1 METMRLEITDFEE
14 MRQQLNLLNEKLN
27 KQSIINEKLIRR
39 TMRDKI
45 QVLGRDALVQCAAA
59 IIATP
64 LCISMFK
71 IQGMSLPFCI
81 VTALFLIGAVIYT
94 YWIHKGLKSKDLLTG
109 DLIQASQRIHRYKQL
124 KVRWLRFSIP
134 FIIVW
139 LGWMFAEVYRMSS
152 ETEYIGFLCG
162 GMFGMLLGG
171 LWGTHFYRR
180 DQRISSEVLQQ
191 IEELTKEA

>member
-14 MRQQLNLLNEKLN
+14 MRQQLNLLNKKLN

-39 TMRDKI
+39 SMREKI
-45 QVLGRDALVQCAAA
+45 QVIGRDAYLQCVVA
-59 IIATP
+59 IVATP
-64 LCISMFK
+64 LCVSIYWT
-71 IQGMSLPFCI
+71 QGMSLPFCI

-94 YWIHKGLKSKDLLTG
+94 YWMHKGLRSNDLLTG
-109 DLIQASQRIHRYKQL
+109 ELIQASQRIHRYKL
-124 KVRWLRFSIP
+124 LEARWLRFSIP

-139 LGWMFAEVYRMSS
+139 LGWMSVEIYLMSS
-152 ETEYIGFLCG
+152 TTEYIGYLCG
-162 GMFGMLLGG
+162 GLFGLLLGG

-180 DQRISSEVLQQ
+180 SQRISSEVLQQ

>member
-39 TMRDKI
+39 SMREKI
-45 QVLGRDALVQCAAA
+45 QVIGRDALLQCAVA
-59 IIATP
+59 IVAIP
-64 LCISMFK
+64 LCISMFWT
-71 IQGMSLPFCI
+71 QGMSLPFCI

-94 YWIHKGLKSKDLLTG
+94 YWMHKGLKSNDLLTG
-109 DLIQASQRIHRYKQL
+109 ELIQASQRIHRYKLL
-124 KVRWLRFSIP
+124 KARWLRFSIP
-134 FIIVW
+134 FAIVW
-139 LGWMFAEVYRMSS
+139 LGWMFAEVYLMSS
-152 ETEYIGFLCG
+152 ETEYIGFLFG
-162 GMFGMLLGG
+162 SMFGILVGG

-180 DQRISSEVLQQ
+180 DQRISNEVLQQ

>member
-45 QVLGRDALVQCAAA
+45 QVLGRDALVQCAVA

-94 YWIHKGLKSKDLLTG
+94 Y
-109 DLIQASQRIHRYKQL
+109 
-124 KVRWLRFSIP
+124 
-134 FIIVW
+134 
-139 LGWMFAEVYRMSS
+139 
-152 ETEYIGFLCG
+152 
-162 GMFGMLLGG
+162 
-171 LWGTHFYRR
+171 
-180 DQRISSEVLQQ
+180 
-191 IEELTKEA
+191 

>member
-39 TMRDKI
+39 TMRDKM
-45 QVLGRDALVQCAAA
+45 QVLGRDALVQCAVA
-59 IIATP
+59 IIAT
-64 LCISMFK
+64 
-71 IQGMSLPFCI
+71 FCI

-191 IEELTKEA
+191 IEDLFFGLFQ